1 MDIKQLQQGLENKF
15 SKSRIVFWHDADQA
29 FLDSLEQLA
38 LPDVTLINMGEAS
51 HFAVKKRIELD
62 EPNASFLLYYPSD
75 VPELE
80 VDWLLDIREYSESF
94 FADVS
99 SLILNQLNIP
109 TMSLR
114 GHVQSRMAFFSN
126 KQRVAKLKRMV
137 VENETTDSLD
147 QKMLAV
153 LVKSETANLN
163 DLLLSAI
170 LMLNHTDEPSLMG
183 EFERYGL
190 TDVFWQIMRSEYGY
204 ESDHPSIEQ
213 LILRLFSTELWLQT
227 ELTDRSWLE
236 ANVLKGALG
245 KSNAA
250 ALMKFWRHHGL
261 YQPTYLTWAEQ
272 LESNLDIQK
281 RYASVSADKLLEA
294 EAFEGIEKTII
305 RYLVSELNS
314 HSGQINKTWFDEL
327 ISSRMTHFWVSEKP
341 EYRSMYLAI
350 KEALK
355 LFVLREQFD
364 DGFHYDSADALYA
377 AYEQE
382 LFQFDQAYRLFN
394 EYADELFSKGAE
406 ILRKL
411 DDQVENIYTGW
422 FLTEL
427 SLAWDVQI
435 DSNNL
440 MNHWQL
446 PSKPRQPDFYE
457 TFVAK
462 PLKTTQL
469 KRMFVVISDAL
480 RYEVAE
486 EFTRRLND
494 KKQFKAQL
502 QSQLGVLP
510 SYTQLGMA
518 SLLPH
523 EQLSYKDG
531 NNTVF
536 VDGLSS
542 KGSASRQIILNS
554 VNGLVVTDKELA
566 GWSAAEGREKIR
578 DYSVVYIYHNTID
591 DICDKQGG
599 EDKTPKVCRDA
610 INELMDLMGKVINRF
625 NASRVM
631 LTADHGFLFQQT
643 PLVKSDKTADIS
655 VNNAIEAKKRYIVG
669 KHLPSFDN
677 CWKGVIASTAKGDDT
692 EFLLPKGVQRFHFVG
707 GAKFVH
713 GGASLQEICVPVV
726 EIKELEGKKIAEHQ
740 KQSVGVVS
748 IAQNLKFV
756 NNLERIK
763 LLQSDPVG
771 EEFKARTLDVFIQD
785 SAGQVVSTIEKI
797 SFESAEEN
805 FDARIKEVRI
815 RLVGQSFD
823 RHQFYKLILR
833 DVVTN
838 TVYSE
843 YPVQIDLAIQ
853 DDFF

>member
-15 SKSRIVFWHDADQA
+15 AKSRIVFWHDADLA
-29 FLDSLEQLA
+29 FSESLEQLA
-38 LPDVTLINMGEAS
+38 LPNVTLINMGEVS
-51 HFAVKKRIELD
+51 HFETKKRIELD
-62 EPNASFLLYYPSD
+62 EPKVSFLLYYPSE
-75 VPELE
+75 VPEFE

-109 TMSLR
+109 KMSLR
-114 GHVQSRMAFFSN
+114 SHIQTRMAFFSN

-137 VENETTDSLD
+137 VENETAESLD
-147 QKMLAV
+147 QKILAV

-163 DLLLSAI
+163 DVTLSAI
-170 LMLNHTDEPSLMG
+170 LMSMDSDSSTLMAELNK
-183 EFERYGL
+183 YGL
-190 TDVFWQIMRSEYGY
+190 QEVFWQLLSCEYGY
-204 ESDHPSIEQ
+204 ETDKPTIEQ
-213 LILRLFSTELWLQT
+213 FILRLFSTELWLQT
-227 ELTDRSWLE
+227 ELTDRSWLD
-236 ANVLKGALG
+236 ANVVQGASG
-245 KSNAA
+245 KSNVA

-261 YQPTYLTWAEQ
+261 YQPSYLIWAARLESDLEIEKRYGSISAEQ
-272 LESNLDIQK
+272 LS
-281 RYASVSADKLLEA
+281 EA
-294 EAFEGIEKTII
+294 ESFEGIEKTII
-305 RYLVSELNS
+305 RYLVGGLTNHASQLN
-314 HSGQINKTWFDEL
+314 KAWFEEV
-327 ISSRMTHFWVSEKP
+327 ISNRMTHFWVSEKS
-341 EYRSMYLAI
+341 EYRAMYLAI
-350 KEALK
+350 KEALT
-355 LFVLREQFD
+355 LIMLREKFD
-364 DGFHYDSADALYA
+364 SGFYYETAEALYS
-377 AYEQE
+377 AYEKE

-394 EYADELFSKGAE
+394 EFADDLFSKGAE
-406 ILRKL
+406 ILRQL
-411 DDQVENIYTGW
+411 DKQVENIYTSW

-427 SLAWDVQI
+427 SLAWDKLI
-435 DSNNL
+435 EAEGL
-440 MNHWQL
+440 MAQWQL
-446 PSKPRQPDFYE
+446 PNKPRQPDFYKS
-457 TFVAK
+457 FVAK

-486 EFTRRLND
+486 EFTRKLND

-518 SLLPH
+518 SLLPYT
-523 EQLSYKDG
+523 ELSYKDG

-542 KGSASRQIILNS
+542 KGSSSRQAILNS
-554 VNGLVVTDKELA
+554 VNGLVVTDKTLA
-566 GWSAAEGREKIR
+566 SWTASEGREKLR
-578 DYSVVYIYHNTID
+578 EYEVVYIYHNTID

-610 INELMDLMGKVINRF
+610 INELMDLMGRIINRF

-631 LTADHGFLFQQT
+631 LTADHGFLFQQA
-643 PLVKSDKTADIS
+643 PLEQSDKTAEIK
-655 VNNAIEAKKRYIVG
+655 VNDVIEAKKRHIVG
-669 KHLPSFDN
+669 KTLPSYEN
-677 CWKGVIASTAKGDDT
+677 CWKGSVKHTANGDNT

-713 GGASLQEICVPVV
+713 GGASLQEVCVPVI
-726 EIKELEGKKIAEHQ
+726 EIKELEGKKIAQHQ

-748 IAQNLKFV
+748 VAQNLKLV

-771 EEFKARTLDVFIQD
+771 ETFKARTLEIFVQD
-785 SAGQVVSTIEKI
+785 SAGLQVSTVEKVA
-797 SFESAEEN
+797 FESTEEN

-815 RLVGQSFD
+815 RLTGQSFD
-823 RHQFYKLILR
+823 RHQFYQLVLR
-833 DVVTN
+833 DEATN

-843 YPVQIDLAIQ
+843 YPVKIDLAIE